1 MCIQTREYNVDIS
14 KNALNRDKHTDIQNR
29 LVVVKGEGRR
39 GVEWGVGLVDAHS
52 LFFIDGLSGCFHAFT
67 LLENNVTKIL
77 ANTRSLGL
85 SILKNLTDLNCHTV
99 RNGQSLRELFSL
111 SF

>member
-39 GVEWGVGLVDAHS
+39 GVEWGVGLVDANS
-52 LFFIDGLSGCFHAFT
+52 YTESG
-67 LLENNVTKIL
+67 
-77 ANTRSLGL
+77 
-85 SILKNLTDLNCHTV
+85 
-99 RNGQSLRELFSL
+99 
-111 SF
+111 